1 MVEIVEAS
9 NLALSVAKDEFK
21 ESKKALDTLKESLA
35 AGRREGKSGRTVENL
50 TSQQKILERDNS
62 FLKEELVSLRFQQA
76 SLIGDKKSL
85 ENEAK
90 CHILTLEIDFQLVNQ
105 STGEKASCWSLLQV
119 ANDALVSQVGH
130 SELNAGETTVKLIAD
145 KESLVHELERVKQEA
160 SMDRNQLRN
169 EKVLLENTV
178 GGYVILSP
186 VNITEGAYLQII
198 ELLQR
203 QAVLCEENSR
213 LVSTLSTSAEIMKG
227 EVQSWKQS
235 NAALIQEGCRIA
247 AEYTACRQSLEDCR
261 YQNGLLHDHIVGV
274 RSVKDDA
281 LYNRLDTIATIT
293 LPLQAGA
300 HFAATTAEKAI
311 QAAEPLQTA
320 SDLSVAQTIAT
331 TATQTEHIVEIPLAS
346 VTAKSTETSVEHAPL
361 TPLHDV
367 IETPEVLEVPET
379 AQPSKDKI
387 RGDYFGGRANAT
399 ASEKEKVFPIRGG
412 TEDAEVI
419 SYIPPCDT
427 LLALYLPAN
436 LSQASLTYTKL
447 TFTLSNRIYRDHFAS
462 VAGNILIG
470 TSIIHKQ
477 PYHA

>member
-62 FLKEELVSLRFQQA
+62 FLKEEIRQ
-76 SLIGDKKSL
+76 
-85 ENEAK
+85 
-90 CHILTLEIDFQLVNQ
+90 
-105 STGEKASCWSLLQV
+105 LQV

-213 LVSTLSTSAEIMKG
+213 LVLTLSTSAEIMKG

-293 LPLQAGA
+293 LLQAGA

-331 TATQTEHIVEIPLAS
+331 TATQTEHIVEIVRAFTLKSTQTSVEPLRLTPAEDVIGPGDENTQTPLAS

-361 TPLHDV
+361 TPSHDV

-419 SYIPPCDT
+419 SYIPPCDA